1 MAKSKAETDLVGAVL
16 EYLQL
21 RGIPSWRNNT
31 GAANYVDRHGK
42 KRHVKYGVPGASDI
56 LGLIPPTGRFLAIE
70 CKVGKNKP
78 TDKQIEFLAA
88 VREAGGL
95 DVVAYVLDDVF
106 EALGYDTDL
115 ERRLWYTRQRLNTGM
130 LPGKPKP

>member
-1 MAKSKAETDLVGAVL
+1 MAKGKAETALVRAVL

-31 GAANYVDRHGK
+31 GAATYVDKYGR

-56 LGLIPPTGRFLAIE
+56 LGLIPPTGRLLAIE
-70 CKVGKNKP
+70 CKAGKIKP
-78 TDKQIEFLAA
+78 TDKQIEFLDM

-95 DVVAYVLDDVF
+95 AVVAYDLGDAF
-106 EALGYDTDL
+106 EALGYDADL
-115 ERRLWYTRQRLNTGM
+115 ERQRLSAGM

>member
-1 MAKSKAETDLVGAVL
+1 MAKRKAETDLVRAVL

-31 GAANYVDRHGK
+31 GAATYIDRYGK
-42 KRHVKYGVPGASDI
+42 KRFVRYGIPGGFDI

-78 TDKQIEFLAA
+78 TAKQIEFWDTVLD
-88 VREAGGL
+88 AGGL
-95 DVVAYVLDDVF
+95 AVVAYDLDDVF
-106 EALGYDTDL
+106 DALGYDTDL
-115 ERRLWYTRQRLNTGM
+115 EWQRLATWIT
-130 LPGKPKP
+130 